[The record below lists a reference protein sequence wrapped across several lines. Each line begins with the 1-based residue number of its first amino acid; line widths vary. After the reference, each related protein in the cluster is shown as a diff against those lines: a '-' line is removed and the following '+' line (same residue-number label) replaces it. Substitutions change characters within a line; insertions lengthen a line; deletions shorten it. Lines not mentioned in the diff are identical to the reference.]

1 MYQNTNVARINCS
14 LQGLASGSLYM
25 CGTTLIKLINAWYH
39 LDLISSIAF
48 SDKLA
53 GNKYHTGNV
62 DAIRK

>member
-1 MYQNTNVARINCS
+1 
-14 LQGLASGSLYM
+14 M

-39 LDLISSIAF
+39 LDLISPIAF

-62 DAIRK
+62 DAIRKIGTSQ